1 VTICAA
7 GINSGKIIAVKDMKL
22 SYFGGSISSEGV
34 LWKQRK
40 VNSQW
45 QVMFSGDISTLT
57 PMLDAIEEAGRHSKE
72 KGLRQFARLCA
83 SAYREE
89 RKRII
94 EDEVLSDYDLSTYA
108 EYLALKTGD
117 PNLFDAIG
125 TQIRDA
131 EEGWHLLFCGF
142 DSKRKPH
149 LFVIS
154 GRGKIQY
161 CDTPGFAAIGSGGY
175 AAHIALATY
184 PYSPNLGMSEAAYC
198 LLAAKFAAE
207 AAEGVGE
214 ETYLHVLG
222 PGEELSSFVMGA
234 TIDSVREK
242 WRNLPRIPDGA
253 ADEIKTE
260 LTKYEGLMKRARIR
274 SKQGRK
280 NGQPNSLAGL
290 ALEAGSSSSDSQTS
304 K

>member
-7 GINSGKIIAVKDMKL
+7 GISGGQIVAVKDMKL
-22 SYFGGSISSEGV
+22 SYFGGAISSEGV
-34 LWKQRK
+34 LWKQRT

-57 PMLDAIEEAGRHSKE
+57 PMLDAIEEAGKKSKE

-83 SAYREE
+83 AAYREE

-94 EDEVLSDYDLSTYA
+94 EDEVLPDYDLSAYA
-108 EYLALKTGD
+108 EYSALKSSD
-117 PNLFDAIG
+117 PDLFDAIG
-125 TQIRDA
+125 TKIKEA

-161 CDTPGFAAIGSGGY
+161 CDTAGFAAIGSGGW

-184 PYSPNLGMSEAAYC
+184 PYSPTLAMPEAAYC

-207 AAEGVGE
+207 AAEGVGK
-214 ETYLHVLG
+214 ETYLHVFA
-222 PGEELSSFVMGA
+222 PGEELYSFVMDK
-234 TIDSVREK
+234 TIESVREK
-242 WRNLPRIPDGA
+242 WRSLPRIPDGA
-253 ADEIKTE
+253 ADEIKAE
-260 LTKYEGLMKRARIR
+260 LDKYEGLMKRARIQ
-274 SKQGRK
+274 SKQGKKSRT
-280 NGQPNSLAGL
+280 LAAL
-290 ALEAGSSSSDSQTS
+290 A
-304 K
+304 

>member
-7 GINSGKIIAVKDMKL
+7 VINSGKIIAVKDTKL
-22 SYFGGSISSEGV
+22 SYFGGSISSEGI

-40 VNSQW
+40 INNQW

-57 PMLDAIEEAGRHSKE
+57 PMLDAIEEAGKKSRE

-94 EDEVLSDYDLSTYA
+94 EDEVLPDYDLSTYA
-108 EYLALKTGD
+108 EYSALKTSD
-117 PNLFDAIG
+117 PDLFDAIG
-125 TQIRDA
+125 TKISEA
-131 EEGWHLLFCGF
+131 EEGWHLLFGGF

-161 CDTPGFAAIGSGGY
+161 CDTAGFAAIGSGGW

-184 PYSPNLGMSEAAYC
+184 PYTSSLGMAEAAYC

-207 AAEGVGE
+207 AAEGVGK
-214 ETYLHVLG
+214 ETYLHVQA
-222 PGEELSSFVMGA
+222 PGEELQSFVIGA
-234 TIDSVREK
+234 TIDSVRDK

-253 ADEIKTE
+253 AEEIRAE
-260 LTKYEGLMKRARIR
+260 LTKYDGLMKRARTR
-274 SKQGRK
+274 RQQMKGGRR
-280 NGQPNSLAGL
+280 NSLAAL
-290 ALEAGSSSSDSQTS
+290 ALGDGTSSSDSQTS

>member
-7 GINSGKIIAVKDMKL
+7 GISGGKIIAVKDTKL
-22 SYFGGSISSEGV
+22 SYFGGSISSEGL

-57 PMLDAIEEAGRHSKE
+57 PMLDAIEEAGKKSKE

-94 EDEVLSDYDLSTYA
+94 EDEVLPDYDLSTYA
-108 EYLALKTGD
+108 EYSALKSSD
-117 PNLFDAIG
+117 PDLFDAIG
-125 TQIRDA
+125 TKISEA

-142 DSKRKPH
+142 DTKRKPH

-161 CDTPGFAAIGSGGY
+161 CDTAGFATNGSGGW

-184 PYSPNLGMSEAAYC
+184 PFSAIIDTAEAAYC

-207 AAEGVGE
+207 AAEGVGK
-214 ETYLHVLG
+214 ETYLHVLE
-222 PGEELSSFVMGA
+222 PDDEISSFVMSA

-242 WRNLPRIPDGA
+242 WRRLPRIPEGA
-253 ADEIKTE
+253 ADEIKEE
-260 LTKYEGLMKRARIR
+260 LTKYGGLIRGAKKGGKLRSVASVSLTEGT
-274 SKQGRK
+274 
-280 NGQPNSLAGL
+280 N
-290 ALEAGSSSSDSQTS
+290 SSDSQTPEQ

>member
-1 VTICAA
+1 
-7 GINSGKIIAVKDMKL
+7 MKL

-57 PMLDAIEEAGRHSKE
+57 PILDAIEEAGKKSKE

-94 EDEVLSDYDLSTYA
+94 EDEVLPDYDLSTYA
-108 EYLALKTGD
+108 EYLALKASD
-117 PNLFDAIG
+117 PDLFDAIG
-125 TQIRDA
+125 NKISDA

-142 DSKRKPH
+142 DGKRKPH

-161 CDTPGFAAIGSGGY
+161 CDTAGFAAIGSGGW
-175 AAHIALATY
+175 AAHTALATY
-184 PYSPNLGMSEAAYC
+184 PYSPNLGMPEAAYC

-207 AAEGVGE
+207 AAGGVGE
-214 ETYLHVLG
+214 ETYMHVSGL
-222 PGEELSSFVMGA
+222 GEELSSFVMAA
-234 TIDSVREK
+234 TIDSIREK

-253 ADEIKTE
+253 ADEIRAE
-260 LTKYEGLMKRARIR
+260 LTKYEGIMKRARLR
-274 SKQGRK
+274 SKLAK
-280 NGQPNSLAGL
+280 NGRRNSLAGL
-290 ALEAGSSSSDSQTS
+290 ALGEGSSSSDSQTS